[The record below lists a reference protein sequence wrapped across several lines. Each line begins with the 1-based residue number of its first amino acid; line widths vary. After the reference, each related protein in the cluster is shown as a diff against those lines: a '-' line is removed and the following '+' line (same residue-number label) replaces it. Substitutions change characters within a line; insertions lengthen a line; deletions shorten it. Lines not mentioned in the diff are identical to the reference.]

1 MTNDI
6 LVVGDISAETRA
18 AVTGVVKDLEKAF
31 NAHDP
36 LALSDQ
42 FGQEASW
49 TNAVGTRL
57 DGREAIAEFSGPA
70 MKGFLRD
77 SYARYDVVKLLEITP
92 EVIGVNVHQTPT
104 DSSGDPVEGPH
115 GVTTYVI
122 ARQGDGGGWKIVVGQ
137 NSAVTAPDVG

>member
-1 MTNDI
+1 MTNEI
-6 LVVGDISAETRA
+6 LVVGAIPARTQA
-18 AVTGVVKDLEKAF
+18 AVTAVVKDLEQAF

-36 LALSDQ
+36 VALSEQ
-42 FGQEASW
+42 FARETSW

-57 DGREAIAEFSGPA
+57 DGRAAIAEFSGPA

-92 EVIGVNVHQTPT
+92 EVIGVNVRQTPT
-104 DSSGDPVEGPH
+104 DSSGNPVAGPH

-122 ARQGDGGGWKIVVGQ
+122 ARQQEGWKIVVGQ
-137 NSAVTAPDVG
+137 NAPVDAPPAA

>member
-1 MTNDI
+1 MTSEI
-6 LVVGDISAETRA
+6 LVVGAVSAETRA

-36 LALSDQ
+36 VALSEQ
-42 FGQEASW
+42 FADEASW

-57 DGREAIAEFSGPA
+57 DGRAAIAEFSGPA

-77 SYARYDVVKLLEITP
+77 SYARYDVVKLLEIAP
-92 EVIGVNVHQTPT
+92 DVIGVNVRQTPT
-104 DSSGDPVEGPH
+104 DASGNPVEGPH

-122 ARQGDGGGWKIVVGQ
+122 ARRRDGWKIVVGQ
-137 NSAVTAPDVG
+137 NSAVDAPAVG